1 MSEKTLILE
10 GDFKISPEKFIE
22 IMWSESDF
30 WKTILDAQ
38 GVYDF
43 ELGKLERKNLILK
56 GVPHKNITPY
66 FKFSFLRAQTVLN

>member
-1 MSEKTLILE
+1 MSDKTLILE

-43 ELGKLERKNLILK
+43 ELGNLEKNLNEK
-56 GVPHKNITPY
+56 TP
-66 FKFSFLRAQTVLN
+66 FWTR

>member
-43 ELGKLERKNLILK
+43 ELGKLERSSEVK
-56 GVPHKNITPY
+56 
-66 FKFSFLRAQTVLN
+66 